1 MPRSQAP
8 HEQALARQTGDQQ
21 RDGELQPGPN
31 RKKRSLDAA
40 PQEQEQG
47 QNSKSVLREKQH
59 PALALELQA

>member
-47 QNSKSVLREKQH
+47 
-59 PALALELQA
+59 

>member
-21 RDGELQPGPN
+21 RDGELQPGSDG
-31 RKKRSLDAA
+31 KKRSLDAA
-40 PQEQEQG
+40 PQEQKQG
-47 QNSKSVLREKQH
+47 QDSKSVLREKQH

>member
-8 HEQALARQTGDQQ
+8 HEQALARQARDQQ

-40 PQEQEQG
+40 P
-47 QNSKSVLREKQH
+47 
-59 PALALELQA
+59 